1 MDILE
6 SMKRRH
12 SVRQYRDIPLSEP
25 IVSALRSELE
35 AINYEGDLH
44 FQLVTDE
51 PRAFG
56 GRMAHYG
63 KFEGVRNYIVIA
75 GKRCEGF
82 SEKCGYFGERL
93 VMFAHGLGLH
103 TCWVALTYKRV
114 PGVCT
119 LGDGE
124 KYSVV
129 IAIGHG
135 RNRGLPRKSKAP
147 ERVSNLTEDSPEWF
161 RRGVEG
167 ALTAP
172 TAMNQQKFKLT
183 LLPDGRVRASAGI
196 GFYTKTDLGIV
207 KCHFEMAAGVGREIW
222 AE

>member
-12 SVRQYRDIPLSEP
+12 SVRQYRDLPLAEP
-25 IVSALRSELE
+25 IVSALRGELE
-35 AINYEGDLH
+35 AINREAGLH
-44 FQLVTDE
+44 FQLVTGE

-63 KFEGVRNYIVIA
+63 KFEGAVNYVVIA
-75 GKRCEGF
+75 GKKCEGF
-82 SEKCGYFGERL
+82 SEKCGYFGERF

-119 LGDGE
+119 LDEGE
-124 KYSVV
+124 KYSLV
-129 IAIGHG
+129 IALGHG
-135 RNRGLPRKSKAP
+135 RNRGLPRKSKTA
-147 ERVSNLTEDSPEWF
+147 EQVSNASEASPEWF
-161 RRGVEG
+161 RRGVAG

-183 LLPDGRVRASAGI
+183 LLPSGKVRASAGL

-207 KCHFEMAAGVGREIW
+207 KYHFELAAGVGREIW
-222 AE
+222 A